1 LAGKRL
7 MLVPVLAIQLE
18 ELIHEPSDNVQEN
31 PAATLWKGCF
41 WGYLVAEPSPMQTL
55 P

>member
-41 WGYLVAEPSPMQTL
+41 
-55 P
+55 